1 MKTTFSIQQ
10 VREYVE
16 GWLGS
21 DDNMQSLSILQ
32 VKAML
37 NNALVCLE
45 DTSDGIFPYI
55 ARTSSII
62 LKQADTTKE
71 RHTLK

>member
-45 DTSDGIFPYI
+45 DPSDGIFPYI
-55 ARTSSII
+55 ARTSSAF
-62 LKQADTTKE
+62 LEQADTTKE

>member
-21 DDNMQSLSILQ
+21 DDDMQSLSILQ

-37 NNALVCLE
+37 NNALVCL
-45 DTSDGIFPYI
+45 DDSSDGIFPYI
-55 ARTSSII
+55 ARTSSTI
-62 LKQADTTKE
+62 LEQADTNEKSVIP
-71 RHTLK
+71 